1 MEERGSPFGGQA
13 PKQVRTADD
22 RARPTRARVARS
34 RIAVGACDVCH
45 SDSVTVQGL
54 LPGTTYPWVPGL
66 EVIGMVEAI
75 GPDVAGWDVGMRVG
89 VSVGSVVRAG
99 TAPAAAAVNRNAYPN
114 AAKSVV
120 AQ

>member
-1 MEERGSPFGGQA
+1 
-13 PKQVRTADD
+13 
-22 RARPTRARVARS
+22 
-34 RIAVGACDVCH
+34 
-45 SDSVTVQGL
+45 
-54 LPGTTYPWVPGL
+54 
-66 EVIGMVEAI
+66 MVEAI

>member
-1 MEERGSPFGGQA
+1 M
-13 PKQVRTADD
+13 
-22 RARPTRARVARS
+22 
-34 RIAVGACDVCH
+34 CH

-54 LPGTTYPWVPGL
+54 LPGTTYPRVPGL

-99 TAPAAAAVNRNAYPN
+99 TAPAAAAV
-114 AAKSVV
+114 V
-120 AQ
+120 ATPTRTQPSPLSHNENE

>member
-1 MEERGSPFGGQA
+1 
-13 PKQVRTADD
+13 
-22 RARPTRARVARS
+22 
-34 RIAVGACDVCH
+34 VCH

-89 VSVGSVVRAG
+89 VSVGSLVRAG